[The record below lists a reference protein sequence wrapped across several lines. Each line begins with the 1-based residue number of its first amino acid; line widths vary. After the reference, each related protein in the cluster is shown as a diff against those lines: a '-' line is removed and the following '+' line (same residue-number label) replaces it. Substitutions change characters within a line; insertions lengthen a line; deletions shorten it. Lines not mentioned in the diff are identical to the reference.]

1 MQSHGLI
8 HQGWKSCKSKVLK
21 NNNFALHVY
30 RFLIR
35 ILEEKNIAQDLV

>member
-8 HQGWKSCKSKVLK
+8 HQGWKNYKSKVLK
-21 NNNFALHVY
+21 NNNFTLF
-30 RFLIR
+30 RLIR